1 MLFNLGKSDF
11 TRVQYPA
18 LLEDWPSLDVL
29 KTIIG
34 IFFFLS
40 TLPIA
45 KGLDRGIFTGSIS
58 CTSCKNTSVASA
70 LLSLFPE
77 VFP

>member
-1 MLFNLGKSDF
+1 MLFNLGKPDF

-18 LLEDWPSLDVL
+18 LLEDWPSLGVL

-34 IFFFLS
+34 VFFFLS
-40 TLPIA
+40 TLPIVR
-45 KGLDRGIFTGSIS
+45 GLDIGIFPGSIS
-58 CTSCKNTSVASA
+58 CTYCKNTSVASA

-77 VFP
+77 AFP